1 MTTKITLPE
10 HLREYLLGKY
20 CDLEEKPVR
29 FPDRDDLYVVL
40 YDLLEKRPK
49 NVPVD
54 FGNVEIFL
62 PHRAVGKDPLIYNYL
77 GTRSQTIFMKKLELR
92 MWAEVHDFMD
102 EQKHRYGVAYIDC
115 VHLFLNRFGITAI
128 TEEAFLKNYYRWRS
142 IVRRKEKKRE
152 YHKKKCTEQ
161 V

>member
-10 HLREYLLGKY
+10 HLRQYLLGKY

-54 FGNVEIFL
+54 FGNVEFSFL
-62 PHRAVGKDPLIYNYL
+62 CLL
-77 GTRSQTIFMKKLELR
+77 L
-92 MWAEVHDFMD
+92 
-102 EQKHRYGVAYIDC
+102 
-115 VHLFLNRFGITAI
+115 
-128 TEEAFLKNYYRWRS
+128 
-142 IVRRKEKKRE
+142 
-152 YHKKKCTEQ
+152 
-161 V
+161 